1 MPTQQAP
8 QAHTLELT
16 VNGQPHTCAA
26 LTTLADLVSTLA
38 PANGALVVERN
49 GHIVPQEA
57 WEACR
62 LEAGDV
68 LELVHFVG
76 GG

>member
-1 MPTQQAP
+1 MQTQKAN
-8 QAHTLELT
+8 TLEII
-16 VNGQPHTCAA
+16 VNGQPHTCAGP
-26 LTTLADLVSTLA
+26 TTLAELVSALA
-38 PANGALVVERN
+38 PANGALVVEHN
-49 GHIVPQEA
+49 GHIIPQEA

>member
-1 MPTQQAP
+1 MQTQKAQ
-8 QAHTLELT
+8 TFELI
-16 VNGQPHTCAA
+16 VNGQPHTCAGP
-26 LTTLADLVSTLA
+26 TTLAELVSTLA

-49 GHIVPQEA
+49 GHIIPQEA

>member
-8 QAHTLELT
+8 QAHTLELM
-16 VNGQPHTCAA
+16 VNGQAHTCASP
-26 LTTLADLVSTLA
+26 TTLAELVRTLA
-38 PANGALVVERN
+38 PASGALVVERN

-57 WEACR
+57 WEACH

>member
-1 MPTQQAP
+1 MQTQK
-8 QAHTLELT
+8 AHTLELI

-26 LTTLADLVSTLA
+26 PTTLAQLVSTLA
-38 PANGALVVERN
+38 PASGALVVERN
-49 GHIVPQEA
+49 GHIIAQEA
-57 WEACR
+57 WATCS

-68 LELVHFVG
+68 LELIHFVG